1 MADNSSQATTPTTFL
16 SIVRTVSKNWL
27 WVVSVFLL
35 VSGATFAFVRTRVP
49 LVYRAETL
57 ILVESQ
63 KIPEQLVAS
72 TVNAELQDRIATI
85 SQEILS
91 ATRLQLL
98 IDKFG
103 LYSDER
109 QSAST
114 EELIDRMRKDIQIK
128 LERGWSRNQP
138 GAFHVSYQ
146 GNDPEVVAAV
156 VNQMGNFFIDQN
168 LKAREEQAS
177 GTSEFLKAQ
186 LEDAKKGLEEQEANL
201 SEFKRQHQGE
211 LPEQEN
217 SFLSLL
223 GNLRSELQGSQDAI
237 SRADEK
243 KVLTSTALAGA
254 ESSLAAIK
262 SASRSS
268 SRASTDTKLN
278 GVSPENRGKESDVLQ
293 AKLQALRA
301 RYTDSYPDVQQTRL
315 LLQQAQQ
322 REAEA
327 ADHQGGRSPSTQGT
341 QPEGSSAPKEIE
353 NGPEIRLAEERVATL
368 RAEVAAV
375 ERELQDRQ
383 ADRKKILSD
392 MARYEARLEK
402 LPIREQEMARIL
414 RNYQISK
421 SNYEQLLAKDFSADM
436 ATDMEKRQRAERFTI
451 LDPARTPERPA
462 KPVRPLLYLA
472 GVVSGV
478 LLGLGAAFGREM
490 KRNVVLGEW
499 ELPDGFPVLG
509 RVPLMERERA
519 ERNSSMAAA
528 A

>member
-1 MADNSSQATTPTTFL
+1 
-16 SIVRTVSKNWL
+16 
-27 WVVSVFLL
+27 VVSVFLL
-35 VSGATFAFVRTRVP
+35 VSGTTFVFVRARVP
-49 LVYRAETL
+49 LIYKAETL

-63 KIPEQLVAS
+63 KIPENLVAS

-91 ATRLQLL
+91 GTRLQSL

-109 QSAST
+109 QSTST

-146 GNDPEVVAAV
+146 GKEPEVVAAV

-186 LEDAKKGLEEQEANL
+186 LEDTRKGLEEQEAKL

-217 SFLSLL
+217 SFLSVL
-223 GNLRSELQGSQDAI
+223 GNLRSQLQGNQDAI

-243 KVLTSTALAGA
+243 QVLASTALASA
-254 ESSLAAIK
+254 ESSLAAMK
-262 SASRSS
+262 SASHPSAR
-268 SRASTDTKLN
+268 
-278 GVSPENRGKESDVLQ
+278 VSADVKPNVVPPDNRVKESDVLQ
-293 AKLQALRA
+293 AKLQTLRA
-301 RYTDSYPDVQQTRL
+301 RYTDSHPDVQNARF

-322 REAEA
+322 KEAETA
-327 ADHQGGRSPSTQGT
+327 GHQGVASASIQGT
-341 QPEGSSAPKEIE
+341 QAEGASAPKEIE

-375 ERELQDRQ
+375 ARELQDRQ

-392 MARYEARLEK
+392 MAGYEARLEK
-402 LPIREQEMARIL
+402 LPIREQEMAKIL
-414 RNYQISK
+414 RDYQISK
-421 SNYEQLLAKDFSADM
+421 TNYEQLLAKDFSADM
-436 ATDMEKRQRAERFTI
+436 ATDMEKRQRAERFTV

-462 KPVRPLLYLA
+462 KPIRPLLYLA
-472 GVVSGV
+472 GVVGGAF
-478 LLGLGAAFGREM
+478 LGLVAAFAREM

-499 ELPDGFPVLG
+499 ELPGGIPVLG
-509 RVPLMERERA
+509 RVPMMERERA
-519 ERNSSMAAA
+519 
-528 A
+528 